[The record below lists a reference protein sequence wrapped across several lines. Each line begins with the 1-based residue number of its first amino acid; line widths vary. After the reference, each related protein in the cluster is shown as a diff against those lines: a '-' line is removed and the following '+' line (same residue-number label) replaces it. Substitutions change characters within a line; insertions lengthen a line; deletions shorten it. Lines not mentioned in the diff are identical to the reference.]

1 MQNKTMSW
9 RLWSLLPALI
19 IMLGFG
25 SAALAAGED
34 ASGHWAEAALSKW
47 HGLGFLQGDPD
58 GGFRPDSSISRAEF
72 VALVNRMQAYT
83 ATGDVSL
90 YGDVAG
96 GDWFYEDISRALAA
110 GYINGTGA
118 DTMSPYDNITRQEA
132 IVIIARIA
140 GLGGADYDEAVLS
153 EVRDAA
159 QIAGWARDLVGAAL
173 ADGLVSGSD
182 GSLNPQADITRA
194 EAVVLMDR
202 LYERTSG
209 GAAVSGTNGG
219 STIGSGGDGGI
230 MLSSFIV
237 TFESSGGSAVADGSV
252 VADGT
257 LREPGAPSRE
267 DYAFSGWHKDAA
279 CTEPWNFS
287 SDKATGDITL
297 YAKWVALQ
305 PILSG
310 LSQNNHASV
319 RIARGG
325 KVIYFDPYNITAA
338 TNDAD
343 LVFITHFHGDHF
355 SPDDIA
361 KVAKDTT
368 KYVMPASI
376 ALANGADEV
385 EAFKAG
391 KAVTDVEQGQS
402 YAVGGI
408 SFSTVAAYNTVAG
421 RKGHP
426 KENSWVGYV
435 VTMDGY
441 RYYVTGDT
449 DPTDELKAVQT
460 DVIFAVA
467 EMVDGPGEGNYNMT
481 WSEAAEAVRSMAHKP
496 LIAVPIHTWEGAG
509 SYLTEETFVSA
520 VEGGGSGISGAILR
534 DGYK

>member
-1 MQNKTMSW
+1 MQNRNVSW
-9 RLWSLLPALI
+9 RLWPLLPALI

-34 ASGHWAEAALSKW
+34 ASGHWAETALSKW

-72 VALVNRMQAYT
+72 VALVNRMQDYSIT
-83 ATGDVSL
+83 DDVSL
-90 YGDVAG
+90 YGDVAEV
-96 GDWFYEDISRALAA
+96 DWFYEDISRALAA
-110 GYINGTGA
+110 GYINGTGEN
-118 DTMSPYDNITRQEA
+118 TMSPYDNITRQEA

-140 GLGGADYDEAVLS
+140 GLGGVDYDEAVLT
-153 EVRDAA
+153 EARDAA
-159 QIAGWARDLVGAAL
+159 QIADWARDLVGAAL

-202 LYERTSG
+202 LYDRTSSGETVSGTSG
-209 GAAVSGTNGG
+209 GNT
-219 STIGSGGDGGI
+219 SGGGGI

-237 TFESSGGSAVADGSV
+237 TFESNGGSAVADGSV
-252 VADGT
+252 AVDGT
-257 LREPGAPSRE
+257 VREPGAPGRE
-267 DYAFSGWHKDAA
+267 DYAFGGWYKDAA

-287 SDKATGDITL
+287 NDKATGDIAI

-305 PILSG
+305 PVLSG

-325 KVIYFDPYNITAA
+325 KVIYFDPYDIAA
-338 TNDAD
+338 DANDAD
-343 LVFITHFHGDHF
+343 VVFITHFHGDHF

-385 EAFKAG
+385 EAFKSG
-391 KAVTDVEQGQS
+391 KDVTAVEQGQV
-402 YAVGGI
+402 YAVDGI

-421 RKGHP
+421 RMGHP
-426 KENSWVGYV
+426 KGNDWVGYV

-441 RYYVTGDT
+441 RYYITGDT
-449 DPTDELKAVQT
+449 DATDELKAVQT

-467 EMVDGPGEGNYNMT
+467 EMVGGPGEGNYNMT

-520 VEGGGSGISGAILR
+520 VEGGGSGITGVILR